1 MWGVGTTDRWREQW
15 IVFFWDPTFLEL
27 AFGYICDALPA
38 EDVEERL
45 NNSKENGPKQ
55 SEEEWE
61 PGENES
67 AYSRKTWVSSAQDPL
82 GGLEDD

>member
-1 MWGVGTTDRWREQW
+1 MWRVRTTDRWREQW
-15 IVFFWDPTFLEL
+15 VVFFWDPALLEL
-27 AFGYICDALPA
+27 AFGYICDAFLA

-45 NNSKENGPKQ
+45 NDKKEKGPKQ

-67 AYSRKTWVSSAQDPL
+67 AYSGKMWIPSAQDPL